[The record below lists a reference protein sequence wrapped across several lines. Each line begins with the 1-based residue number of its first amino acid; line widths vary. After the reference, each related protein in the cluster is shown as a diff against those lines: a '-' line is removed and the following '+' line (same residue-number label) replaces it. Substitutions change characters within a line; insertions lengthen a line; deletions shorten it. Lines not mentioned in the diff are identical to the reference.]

1 MHGRNLLRN
10 IHDWLR
16 VALSL
21 AVIAGLLAGCIAN
34 IALPTPIMSGTGNAY
49 TPAMALA
56 ADGTKHIV
64 WQECPQS
71 GGCSI
76 YYYRTRLGEPLV
88 TQSFA
93 PPVGAD
99 NRSPDIALADDGT
112 AYIVWTTFYSTESVL
127 NFDAYAVVHAD
138 GSASGVSNLD
148 PNLNHCLICDLTAG
162 GPQVVARGNNVYGL
176 YNVQPEILLAGGTS
190 YRQLNPLDAHT
201 GTVAV
206 VGCDIID
213 LICHSTVRAP
223 KAILDSAGKLH
234 VAYDRKDCA
243 SGVCTDVMY
252 QADNTAADNMSS
264 ISLATSSDYLAS
276 DGSPFTAPDI
286 AVAGNN
292 SIFVSYSYSQT
303 VTDAVIYATGT
314 TFASPFV
321 TATVPLTGALD
332 AWRVEGNVHVAA
344 VGTGVPDVPV
354 VAFAAKN
361 STTGSR
367 HEVWLFTQGD
377 SNVTGLTNNNGDQN
391 EPLIA
396 MMGTPSAGV
405 AVVGWRT
412 WHQISF
418 FSCLRD
424 GYEYD
429 QLNLVV
435 QKVFSSTGGCFS
447 TGQALAANA
456 NWASAVWI
464 DSMPQHARLVPW
476 LGFNANSTFLPVIT
490 R

>member
-1 MHGRNLLRN
+1 M
-10 IHDWLR
+10 
-16 VALSL
+16 ALSL
-21 AVIAGLLAGCIAN
+21 TLIAGLLAGCIAT
-34 IALPTPIMSGTGNAY
+34 IALPIPIVSGTGNAY

-88 TQSFA
+88 TPLSFP

-112 AYIVWTTFYSTESVL
+112 AYIVWTTFYSSTSAL
-127 NFDAYAVVHAD
+127 NYDAYAVVNAD
-138 GSASGVSNLD
+138 GSASGASKLD
-148 PNLNHCLICDLTAG
+148 PNTGGLLSDLTAG
-162 GPQVVARGNNVYGL
+162 DPHVVARGNNVYGL
-176 YNVQPEILLAGGTS
+176 YNVEQAILTTGGTF
-190 YRQLNPLDAHT
+190 YRQLKPLDAMT
-201 GTVAV
+201 GTVALDS
-206 VGCDIID
+206 GCGFFPT
-213 LICHSTVRAP
+213 CSTVRSP
-223 KAILDSAGKLH
+223 KGILDSNGKLH
-234 VAYDRKDCA
+234 VAYDLTTCA
-243 SGVCTDVMY
+243 FLSCSDVMH
-252 QADNTAADNMSS
+252 QADNHAAANMSS
-264 ISLATSSDYLAS
+264 VSLDSSSDYQQL

-286 AVAGNN
+286 AVAGDN

-303 VTDAVIYATGT
+303 TTDAVIYATGT
-314 TFASPFV
+314 TFASSFV
-321 TATVPLTGALD
+321 TATVPLTD
-332 AWRVEGNVHVAA
+332 AYPYIPWRVEGNVHVAA
-344 VGTGVPDVPV
+344 VGTGGPDRPV

-361 STTGSR
+361 ATTGSR

-377 SNVTGLTNNNGDQN
+377 SNVTSLTNNNGDQN

-396 MMGTPSAGV
+396 MMGIPSTGV

-412 WHQISF
+412 WDPTF
-418 FSCLRD
+418 VCLRD

-435 QKVFSSTGGCFS
+435 QKVFSSTYGCS
-447 TGQALAANA
+447 SSGQSIGANA

-464 DSMPQHARLVPW
+464 DYGYQGARLVPW
-476 LGFNANSTFLPVIT
+476 LGFNANMTFLPVV
-490 R
+490 RR